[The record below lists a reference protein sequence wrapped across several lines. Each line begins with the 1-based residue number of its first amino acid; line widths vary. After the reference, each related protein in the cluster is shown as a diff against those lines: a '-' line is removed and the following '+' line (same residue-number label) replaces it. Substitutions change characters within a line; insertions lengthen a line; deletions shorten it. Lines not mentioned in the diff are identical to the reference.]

1 MEQMKTYM
9 QNFSTSASALALAYL
24 NNWTIGQLLILP
36 YRSTVIIVLI
46 NQIINNQ
53 SVNTESPV
61 NSSNLPAR

>member
-9 QNFSTSASALALAYL
+9 QNFSTSASAFAYF
-24 NNWTIGQLLILP
+24 NNGTIGQLLILP
-36 YRSTVIIVLI
+36 YRSIVILVLI